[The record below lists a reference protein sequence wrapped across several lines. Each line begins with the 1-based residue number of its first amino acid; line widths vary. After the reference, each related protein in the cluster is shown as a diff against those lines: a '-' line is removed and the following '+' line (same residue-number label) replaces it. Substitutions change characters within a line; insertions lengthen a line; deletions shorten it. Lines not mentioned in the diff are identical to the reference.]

1 LIAPVESLAENAA
14 TFIREIYMVIRLVV
28 SRAAVGLVAMG
39 LGVAV
44 SGEAFAQANVLKE
57 CGSRYQAKKAAN
69 ELGGQSWQEF
79 LKECRA
85 TLTEAPAAEA
95 KPAESAPAEVAK
107 PAEPA
112 KPAETAAPAET
123 AKPAEAAKPADA
135 RAATQ
140 ARQKKCA
147 AEWKAQKAELLK
159 NDKKLTWPKY
169 WSACN
174 KRLKEAGE

>member
-1 LIAPVESLAENAA
+1 
-14 TFIREIYMVIRLVV
+14 MVIRLVV

-57 CGSRYQAKKAAN
+57 CGSRYQTKKAAN
-69 ELGGQSWQEF
+69 ELAGQSWQDF

-85 TLTEAPAAEA
+85 SL
-95 KPAESAPAEVAK
+95 
-107 PAEPA
+107 AEPA
-112 KPAETAAPAET
+112 AAAPAPAPATE
-123 AKPAEAAKPADA
+123 AKPAEAAPPAPPPAAAETPAPTPAPAPVTEAKPAPKDA
-135 RAATQ
+135 KAATQ
-140 ARQKKCA
+140 SRQKKCA
-147 AEWKAQKAELLK
+147 AEWKAQKVELLK
-159 NDKKLTWPKY
+159 ADKKLTWPKF

>member
-1 LIAPVESLAENAA
+1 
-14 TFIREIYMVIRLVV
+14 MVIRHVV

-69 ELGGQSWQEF
+69 ELAGQSWQEF
-79 LKECRA
+79 LKDCRA
-85 TLTEAPAAEA
+85 SLSEQKEAAPAA
-95 KPAESAPAEVAK
+95 APA
-107 PAEPA
+107 P
-112 KPAETAAPAET
+112 APAPE
-123 AKPAEAAKPADA
+123 AKPAEAAQPAPPPAAEAPAPAPAPAPAAPTEAKPAPKDA
-135 RAATQ
+135 KAATQ

-147 AEWKAQKAELLK
+147 AEWKANKAELVK
-159 NDKKLTWPKY
+159 ADKKLTWPKF

-174 KRLKEAGE
+174 KRLKDAGE

>member
-1 LIAPVESLAENAA
+1 
-14 TFIREIYMVIRLVV
+14 MVIRLIV

-44 SGEAFAQANVLKE
+44 SGDAFAQANVLKE

-69 ELGGQSWQEF
+69 ELAGQSWQDF

-85 TLTEAPAAEA
+85 SLAPPADEPAAAAAPAA
-95 KPAESAPAEVAK
+95 KPAESAPAQE
-107 PAEPA
+107 
-112 KPAETAAPAET
+112 
-123 AKPAEAAKPADA
+123 AKPAEAAPPAPPPAAAETTPAPAPAPAADAKPAAKDTK
-135 RAATQ
+135 AATQ
-140 ARQKKCA
+140 SRQKKCA

-159 NDKKLTWPKY
+159 ADKKLTWPKF

>member
-1 LIAPVESLAENAA
+1 
-14 TFIREIYMVIRLVV
+14 MVIRLVV

-69 ELGGQSWQEF
+69 ELAGQSWQDF
-79 LKECRA
+79 LKECRTSLA
-85 TLTEAPAAEA
+85 EPAPAAAAPAAEA
-95 KPAESAPAEVAK
+95 PK

-112 KPAETAAPAET
+112 KPAETAAPAPAPAAEP
-123 AKPAEAAKPADA
+123 AKPAEAAKPAEPAKPAEAAKPAADTK
-135 RAATQ
+135 AATQ
-140 ARQKKCA
+140 SRQKKCA
-147 AEWKAQKAELLK
+147 AEWKEKKAELVK
-159 NDKKLTWPKY
+159 ADKKLTWPKY

>member
-1 LIAPVESLAENAA
+1 
-14 TFIREIYMVIRLVV
+14 MVIRLVV

-44 SGEAFAQANVLKE
+44 SGEAVAQANVLKE

-69 ELGGQSWQEF
+69 ELAGQSWQDF

-85 TLTEAPAAEA
+85 SLAEPAAAAPAAEA
-95 KPAESAPAEVAK
+95 KPAEA
-107 PAEPA
+107 A
-112 KPAETAAPAET
+112 KPAETAAPAPAPEPAKPAET
-123 AKPAEAAKPADA
+123 AKPVESAKPAEVAKPAEAEKPAADTK
-135 RAATQ
+135 AATQ
-140 ARQKKCA
+140 SRQKKCA
-147 AEWKAQKAELLK
+147 AEWKEKKAELLK
-159 NDKKLTWPKY
+159 ADKKLTWPKY

>member
-1 LIAPVESLAENAA
+1 
-14 TFIREIYMVIRLVV
+14 MVIRLVV

-69 ELGGQSWQEF
+69 ELAGQSWQDF

-85 TLTEAPAAEA
+85 SLAPPAEEPAAA
-95 KPAESAPAEVAK
+95 
-107 PAEPA
+107 
-112 KPAETAAPAET
+112 AAPAPD
-123 AKPAEAAKPADA
+123 AKPAEAAPAQEAQPAEAAPAQEAKPAEAAPPAAETPAPAVDA
-135 RAATQ
+135 KPAVKDTKAATQ
-140 ARQKKCA
+140 SRQKKCA

-159 NDKKLTWPKY
+159 ANKKLTWPKF